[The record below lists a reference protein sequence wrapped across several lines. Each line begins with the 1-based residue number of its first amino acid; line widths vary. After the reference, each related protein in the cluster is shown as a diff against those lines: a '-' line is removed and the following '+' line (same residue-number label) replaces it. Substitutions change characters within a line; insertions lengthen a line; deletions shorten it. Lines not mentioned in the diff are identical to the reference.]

1 MLKSLNLLFFFQ
13 FRTKKGKDDENI
25 QEDSA
30 DTPRSFSDNTSQQT
44 STIPVAGVTNDNS
57 TGPAASE
64 ASFADTTIPTPT
76 IIAPPVA
83 STVTAS
89 PPVPISDIISSTP
102 VVATAQEKQN
112 KHTLPSNN
120 VIPPSTEP
128 KTNNDTMD
136 SSKSSVTPAPEADKS
151 GKPQRTDGKF
161 NDAPPRPATLSY
173 LLHAASL
180 HDSGRVA
187 FLGSSSNMSLLL
199 EPQGYDTYHF
209 PLPEEIS
216 GTSSRLN
223 EMDNEEI
230 EILKFRGAFLLP
242 PRDLCDDIV
251 EAYFEKIHPTIP
263 LVNRTQ
269 FMRRYNDPSNPP
281 SLLLLQAILLA
292 GSRVCRNP
300 ALLDST
306 GSSEL
311 ASLTFYKRVKA
322 LYDANYET
330 DRIAIVQ
337 SLVLMGWWWEG
348 PEDVTRNSFYWTRVA
363 LSVAQGFGLHR
374 SVEKTSMALV
384 DKRMWKRIWWSLFL
398 RDRSAAV
405 ALGRPVLIN
414 LEDSDVPMITE
425 EDFNEDEPGMPS
437 PYPPNRI
444 HSLFFIHSV
453 KLSEI
458 MGFVLRQH
466 FSVDAENMR
475 RRNKVPS
482 VSHCDMAMVAWMQ
495 NLPEELKYKVRDNA
509 NHNFFKAL
517 LHAQYYTIL
526 CLVHRSN
533 ILHENSAHSPY
544 PSWGIAFQAAHMI
557 AKIMENMLDY
567 DEPRDCPAF
576 YVYTLFSAMIMLIYQ
591 TESPI
596 PAVVESA
603 RKALAICFRALKEL
617 GRTWLVGRMVLKLF
631 HQLNE
636 NKSLRDHFVRSA
648 RGASGSS
655 GQRSSR
661 KRDAARQTTKNSTA
675 TPITTPATA
684 AQSSV
689 HVPPTAATSSTAT
702 ATTTATAPALA
713 VPQQPPTAT
722 NSAAPTSRG
731 KRKLET
737 QGPNATY
744 PSKASK
750 SKSSLAAPINS
761 VDQGVADLNSQP
773 GSNTTWTSFDGNSGS
788 KSSPAAAGANH
799 VSTPPVGAA
808 APMKAVSQSSNNA
821 HRKPYNLLSGE
832 HQPAS
837 PDFAFVTNTPP
848 QAATFYENFQPSQLF
863 PEPQDSS
870 DGGASVAGPGGT
882 AVETMALGATSNINV
897 SGSGPGTI
905 DSTAG
910 PGVKSIDN
918 DMLLGNSGSLS
929 GFVYD
934 QAGLTNNLP
943 PNVGTSVSPS
953 DYNSSDYNKSS
964 PRDDLGLNGLAGL
977 AGLSGFGGSF
987 SQGHNGRNPGNGSN
1001 GSGGNGFWNGS
1012 GPSFGAG
1019 IGGGGSN
1026 GGSTGGFG
1034 APSSLNLGDWYTYL
1048 VSTFPGVEDV
1058 EGGTPAT
1065 FNNTTHSTTAPSSTT
1080 VPDSGVLLKAE
1091 TGSDENESKKI
1102 D

>member
-1 MLKSLNLLFFFQ
+1 MPSSNLIPDISLPAGSQATTTTTTTSDPKQQDDQPGPSKPPLPNEGD
-13 FRTKKGKDDENI
+13 GK
-25 QEDSA
+25 
-30 DTPRSFSDNTSQQT
+30 P
-44 STIPVAGVTNDNS
+44 
-57 TGPAASE
+57 
-64 ASFADTTIPTPT
+64 
-76 IIAPPVA
+76 
-83 STVTAS
+83 
-89 PPVPISDIISSTP
+89 
-102 VVATAQEKQN
+102 
-112 KHTLPSNN
+112 
-120 VIPPSTEP
+120 
-128 KTNNDTMD
+128 D
-136 SSKSSVTPAPEADKS
+136 SSSSSSSASSSNRKT
-151 GKPQRTDGKF
+151 
-161 NDAPPRPATLSY
+161 TLSY

-251 EAYFEKIHPTIP
+251 EAYFERIHPTIP

-292 GSRVCRNP
+292 GSRVCRNG

-374 SVEKTSMALV
+374 SVEKTSMTLV
-384 DKRMWKRIWWSLFL
+384 DKRLWKRIWWSLFL
-398 RDRSAAV
+398 RDRWAAV

-414 LEDSDVPMITE
+414 LEDSDVPMISE
-425 EDFNEDEPGMPS
+425 DDFNEDEPGVAS
-437 PYPPNRI
+437 PYPANRI
-444 HSLFFIHSV
+444 HSLYFIHAV

-466 FSVDAENMR
+466 FSIDAENLR

-482 VSHCDMAMVAWMQ
+482 VSHCDMAMVSWMQ

-533 ILHENSAHSPY
+533 ILHETRTSSLY

-576 YVYTLFSAMIMLIYQ
+576 FVYTLFSAMIMLIYQ

-596 PAVVESA
+596 PTVVESA
-603 RKALAICFRALKEL
+603 RKALAICFKALKEM

-648 RGASGSS
+648 RGASGFAP
-655 GQRSSR
+655 RVPR
-661 KRDAARQTTKNSTA
+661 KRQHAGGAN
-675 TPITTPATA
+675 
-684 AQSSV
+684 V
-689 HVPPTAATSSTAT
+689 
-702 ATTTATAPALA
+702 
-713 VPQQPPTAT
+713 
-722 NSAAPTSRG
+722 
-731 KRKLET
+731 
-737 QGPNATY
+737 
-744 PSKASK
+744 
-750 SKSSLAAPINS
+750 
-761 VDQGVADLNSQP
+761 
-773 GSNTTWTSFDGNSGS
+773 
-788 KSSPAAAGANH
+788 AAAGSSGSGMGPARSKRRVESQTFDPNASRKKNTETGGSSAGEMSESSSTTLRDTPKTNVKRGKADDKSNGESTGKAPSSKLPTSPDWTFTNTH
-799 VSTPPVGAA
+799 VTSPSTSGPTSIPSSTGSSAKAA
-808 APMKAVSQSSNNA
+808 KAVDPFTGPASASSI
-821 HRKPYNLLSGE
+821 L
-832 HQPAS
+832 S

-848 QAATFYENFQPSQLF
+848 QGGSTFYENFQPSQLF
-863 PEPQDSS
+863 PEPQESS
-870 DGGASVAGPGGT
+870 VSPGGSSNANT
-882 AVETMALGATSNINV
+882 ATGGLGSSVPGSNPGDDLFLGNN
-897 SGSGPGTI
+897 GSLPGF
-905 DSTAG
+905 G
-910 PGVKSIDN
+910 Y
-918 DMLLGNSGSLS
+918 GNSG
-929 GFVYD
+929 V
-934 QAGLTNNLP
+934 AP
-943 PNVGTSVSPS
+943 VVGTSVSPS
-953 DYNSSDYNKSS
+953 DYASSDYNKSS
-964 PRDDLGLNGLAGL
+964 PGDDLGLAGGSS
-977 AGLSGFGGSF
+977 GLSGITPSSATASAAASARGNGVPPGSRQGSMSWASGIADFQNTAMGMGMGLGMSMSGGGFGG
-987 SQGHNGRNPGNGSN
+987 G
-1001 GSGGNGFWNGS
+1001 
-1012 GPSFGAG
+1012 
-1019 IGGGGSN
+1019 
-1026 GGSTGGFG
+1026 TG

-1048 VSTFPGVEDV
+1048 VSTFPGVEDI
-1058 EGGTPAT
+1058 P
-1065 FNNTTHSTTAPSSTT
+1065 STGDTAPAAS
-1080 VPDSGVLLKAE
+1080 E
-1091 TGSDENESKKI
+1091 
-1102 D
+1102 